1 MGFVLLAIA
10 TPNSEKAFKALVLKT
25 LSLLPLLIMLVVFF
39 HNFFIQIA
47 MKFLDLDY
55 MIVGEWK
62 IGISRVTHWSS
73 EDW

>member
-10 TPNSEKAFKALVLKT
+10 TPNSEKAFKAFVLKT

-55 MIVGEWK
+55 MIVGE
-62 IGISRVTHWSS
+62 
-73 EDW
+73 

>member
-1 MGFVLLAIA
+1 
-10 TPNSEKAFKALVLKT
+10 
-25 LSLLPLLIMLVVFF
+25 MLVVFF

-62 IGISRVTHWSS
+62 IVISRVTHWSS